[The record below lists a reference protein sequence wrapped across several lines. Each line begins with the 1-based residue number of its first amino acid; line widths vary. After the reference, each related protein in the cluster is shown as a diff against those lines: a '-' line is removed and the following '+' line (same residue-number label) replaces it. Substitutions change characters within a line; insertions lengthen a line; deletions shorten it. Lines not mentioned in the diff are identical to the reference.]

1 MSAFSEEVSAT
12 FAAVLSAAFER
23 AGARSTISMPQ
34 AIDLLY
40 GTCQNAALSA
50 IIGGL
55 ETPRE
60 VLTRQLAAII
70 HGVTE
75 LKDDAPPA

>member
-1 MSAFSEEVSAT
+1 
-12 FAAVLSAAFER
+12 
-23 AGARSTISMPQ
+23 MPQ